1 VSVSS
6 IDLPVFTCKVSFTR
20 LAVSQHCF
28 ARLNN
33 SCFYK
38 LEIQDVPIKA
48 EGCILYYI
56 TSPNSPV
63 LEMKLENCTKE
74 LKAHCLLSTSL
85 TVQIKMFNLGLPFLR
100 LIAHETIL
108 YCAAYK
114 PILPLDL
121 SFPCSLNPN

>member
-6 IDLPVFTCKVSFTR
+6 IDFPVFTCKVSFTC

-33 SCFYK
+33 SRFYK

-56 TSPNSPV
+56 ASPNSPV
-63 LEMKLENCTKE
+63 LEMKLENCRKE
-74 LKAHCLLSTSL
+74 LKADCLLPRSL
-85 TVQIKMFNLGLPFLR
+85 TVQFKSQLKVIPKLYEVAQGYNQLVLPVYFML
-100 LIAHETIL
+100 
-108 YCAAYK
+108 
-114 PILPLDL
+114 
-121 SFPCSLNPN
+121 